1 MNVLGDPLFNLL
13 GPVAGDTENPESLER
28 IAAAKA
34 EYHLD
39 DPLPV
44 RYVKWLGAFVTG
56 DFGVQ
61 FSTDGEPP
69 VADLIKERA
78 PRTIML
84 LVMARRR
91 WRSSSRSRG
100 RCGRRRRPTSPSIAA
115 VDVGGLHADR
125 RAELRAGRD
134 PQVHLLD
141 QVGLVPAALRRHR
154 HPGRPGAFDDPAGA
168 DARLAD
174 RRRLPTAAPHRP
186 DHDPPGGLH
195 PDGAQQGRVAT
206 SRALQARLAALVVL
220 VHHRVRDHDRQPDRR
235 SARRRADLPDTR
247 SRVGGAARP
256 WPGRTSRSCW
266 RS

>member
-13 GPVAGDTENPESLER
+13 GPVAGDTENPESLEK
-28 IAAAKA
+28 IDAAKA

-44 RYVKWLGAFVTG
+44 RYVKWLGDFVTG

-69 VADLIKERA
+69 VSDLIKERV

-84 LVMARRR
+84 LVMAQTLALVISIPWALWAASKADKPVDRVSTLA
-91 WRSSSRSRG
+91 RSMLIAV
-100 RCGRRRRPTSPSIAA
+100 PSFALGVILKYLFAIKLGWFPQRYVA
-115 VDVGGLHADR
+115 TDHPG
-125 RAELRAGRD
+125 RAGRVD
-134 PQVHLLD
+134 
-141 QVGLVPAALRRHR
+141 G
-154 HPGRPGAFDDPAGA
+154 PAGV
-168 DARLAD
+168 DARLSG

-206 SRALQARLAALVVL
+206 SRAVQARAAAL
-220 VHHRVRDHDRQPDRR
+220 
-235 SARRRADLPDTR
+235 AC
-247 SRVGGAARP
+247 
-256 WPGRTSRSCW
+256 SRSSPC
-266 RS
+266 SGSTPAP